1 MPQVAFCY
9 IKEDESMSDIS
20 GLSNYVMSKSVTESY
35 KSQKLEVNTK
45 SKSAKADSSLSV
57 KYEQSSYSSAA
68 VYTKSYGPTN
78 AEGYD
83 RYGRKADG
91 AEGSTEKATALQIK
105 NSTGKSSIPQI
116 TNMEGYGKV
125 IGEPKLSE
133 AGQKYY
139 SELKK
144 KFGNMDF
151 VLVSQDMKAA
161 AHANAASYGNPNR
174 MVVLIDDEK
183 LERMATDESFRK
195 KYEGIIAMAQNGSQK
210 LQAVAQKNPGIRKI
224 GINTLDNGAGSFMAA
239 VAKNN
244 TEASKALEKRRA
256 LKAKEKKAEAKKAE
270 KHREKKLEEKR
281 REERIHERHDAA
293 HPDKNRDD
301 IHEELRSKS
310 VWEESD
316 FSEYKNDDYEIIYAD
331 SPEELADKLEAYS
344 KNTGSGRLN
353 EHGNYADF
361 KA

>member
-1 MPQVAFCY
+1 
-9 IKEDESMSDIS
+9 MSDIS
-20 GLSNYVMSKSVTESY
+20 GLSNYVTATKSVTESY

-68 VYTKSYGPTN
+68 VYTKSYGTTN

-83 RYGRKADG
+83 RYGRKTDG
-91 AEGSTEKATALQIK
+91 TEGSAEKATALQIK
-105 NSTGKSSIPQI
+105 NGTGKSSIPQI

-183 LERMATDESFRK
+183 LERMATDESYRK
-195 KYEGIIAMAQNGSQK
+195 KYEGIIAMAQTKMSEAKMGLASSGANVKNFGMSVDSNGKESFFATVNKSSDLQK
-210 LQAVAQKNPGIRKI
+210 
-224 GINTLDNGAGSFMAA
+224 
-239 VAKNN
+239 
-244 TEASKALEKRRA
+244 KRT
-256 LKAKEKKAEAKKAE
+256 EKKAAEKKAHKLQEKKKAE
-270 KHREKKLEEKR
+270 KKAQ
-281 REERIHERHDAA
+281 EERIQKAR
-293 HPDKNRDD
+293 DKKAEKEDTDKDD
-301 IHEELRSKS
+301 SRIKDDEEY
-310 VWEESD
+310 VTFE
-316 FSEYKNDDYEIIYAD
+316 AD
-331 SPEELADKLEAYS
+331 SMDELLSKVQTYS
-344 KNTGSGRLN
+344 YNNASGKVMTQA
-353 EHGNYADF
+353 EQMVGTKIDF
-361 KA
+361 RG